1 MGKGLQD
8 TAAPTRAVSQAQVN
22 GLVSEVLPQGCWRD
36 DDYLWL
42 TDRSRRLV
50 EFTDGYLELLPMPSR
65 GHQRVL
71 AFLFMAF
78 RQFLAPAGG
87 EALFAPLRLRVR
99 EGMFREPDLLAV
111 RHAQDPRSGNRF
123 WTGADVVAEVVSP
136 DGEERDLIDK
146 RSDYAEAA
154 IPSTGSSIHEPRPSP
169 SSSSTPTGT
178 SSMAHMDEETSRRRR
193 RLQASTSTSPRFS
206 MPQASDRHRLRRIA

>member
-8 TAAPTRAVSQAQVN
+8 TAAPTRAISQTQVN
-22 GLVSEVLPQGCWRD
+22 GLVSEVLPQGCWQD

-42 TDRSRRLV
+42 TDRSPRLV

-99 EGMFREPDLLAV
+99 EGKFREPGLLAV
-111 RHAQDPRSGNRF
+111 RDAQDPRSGNRF

-154 IPSTGSSIHEPRPSP
+154 IPEYWIVDRQTETIAVLKLEADGYVEHRAYGRGDEAT
-169 SSSSTPTGT
+169 SSTLAGFNVDV
-178 SSMAHMDEETSRRRR
+178 AQVFDAAGE
-193 RLQASTSTSPRFS
+193 
-206 MPQASDRHRLRRIA
+206 